1 MGEARILLRDAAAS
15 AAVPT
20 EVERK
25 LSVLELLWNDG
36 FVRKAVIII
45 FLAVVWEAYGRFL
58 DNPLLFPTLVTRI
71 AMMPA
76 ARTRAPTTSN
86 QRLKR
91 RDERAFW
98 TTLAFTAIR
107 IVDAGNRVRLEDRRL
122 GPGAPRVS

>member
-1 MGEARILLRDAAAS
+1 MRNSLATCQAAAGKRMFFCPLAIWGIAGPVGLAFS
-15 AAVPT
+15 
-20 EVERK
+20 
-25 LSVLELLWNDG
+25 
-36 FVRKAVIII
+36 FV
-45 FLAVVWEAYGRFL
+45 
-58 DNPLLFPTLVTRI
+58 PLLLPTLVTRI

-91 RDERAFW
+91 RDDRAFW

-107 IVDAGNRVRLEDRRL
+107 IVDAGNRVRLEDWRL